1 MDDRVSDKELIESRK
16 QEMENMLPGLMT
28 YVTLRNGNKVAV
40 YSPTRTA
47 YFNKK
52 KEDKNNG

>member
-1 MDDRVSDKELIESRK
+1 MDDRVSD
-16 QEMENMLPGLMT
+16 
-28 YVTLRNGNKVAV
+28 KVAV